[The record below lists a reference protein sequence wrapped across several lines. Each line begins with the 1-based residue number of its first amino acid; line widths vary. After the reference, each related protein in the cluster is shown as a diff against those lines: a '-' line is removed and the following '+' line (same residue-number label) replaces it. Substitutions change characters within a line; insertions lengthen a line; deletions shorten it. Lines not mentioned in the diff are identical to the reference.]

1 MRKSLELLRSTMS
14 TAFGLMLVLCLV
26 FRVLISRTSADNR
39 ATAGMVNAA
48 RVESDA
54 GGANWMINGR
64 DFAAGHFSPLNQ
76 INDQSV
82 STLGLA
88 WYLDIDSAM
97 GIVSEPIVVDGV
109 AYVSAPQSK
118 LYAVNAA

>member
-1 MRKSLELLRSTMS
+1 MRGSLERLRSAMS
-14 TAFGLMLVLCLV
+14 TVFGLTLVLGLACLV
-26 FRVLISRTSADNR
+26 LLSHTSADNS
-39 ATAGMVNAA
+39 AKAGRVDTA
-48 RVESDA
+48 RVGSDS

-64 DFAAGHFSPLNQ
+64 DFEAGHFSPLKQ

-82 STLGLA
+82 PNLGLA

-109 AYVSAPQSK
+109 AYLSAPQSK
-118 LYAVNAA
+118 L

>member
-1 MRKSLELLRSTMS
+1 MRKSLDLLGSGMS
-14 TAFGLMLVLCLV
+14 TVFGLTLVLCLASM
-26 FRVLISRTSADNR
+26 VLISHTSADNSP
-39 ATAGMVNAA
+39 TAGRVNKA
-48 RVESDA
+48 RVESDS

-64 DFAAGHFSPLNQ
+64 DFEAGHFSPLKQ

-82 STLGLA
+82 SRLGLA

-109 AYVSAPQSK
+109 A
-118 LYAVNAA
+118 